1 MQEIG
6 PATLHNKQ
14 TPWNE
19 MGDLNLLLPL
29 SWFWSRFKL
38 RVYMVLVD
46 TRLVELNTRLSYMA
60 PNPHKKKS
68 RTDYLGTSYTQ
79 YQHPT
84 GQWKQSSLTQLMKV
98 AKAKEGR

>member
-29 SWFWSRFKL
+29 SWFWSQFKL

-46 TRLVELNTRLSYMA
+46 TRYSGVKHTFELHGSK
-60 PNPHKKKS
+60 PSQEKK
-68 RTDYLGTSYTQ
+68 
-79 YQHPT
+79 
-84 GQWKQSSLTQLMKV
+84 
-98 AKAKEGR
+98 